1 MCYSAMVR
9 SDYEK
14 LVREYGAK
22 LSLKNFYDIFYRRLG
37 DKSILVPR
45 SIEAV
50 FEVPQSDEE
59 REIKKVIAQYA
70 ADREKALL
78 ADLEMQRERLA
89 KATEKLRIKFTK
101 TAASEQRIA
110 AKKIPWYEEKIAEL
124 RRTHL
129 TAIDSRIF
137 PGSYVPLMVME
148 DGQRVLKMM
157 RYHCRPAHVP
167 ATFDKEYPGCY
178 NARKDS
184 LKGFWRQQYGHTHG
198 VLIISRFYEH
208 VPKHLAEQR
217 GELGPGEKPE
227 TVVVEF
233 EPEPPQNLAV
243 ACIWARWSGPD
254 EPDLYSFAI
263 ITDDSPPEIL
273 AVGHDRCVVPIR
285 ADDID
290 TWLQPEECTYEQLDA
305 ILDPAA
311 RPFFRH
317 SLLAGDEPGTVGQ
330 EG

>member
-14 LVREYGAK
+14 FVREYGAK
-22 LSLKNFYDIFYRRLG
+22 LSLKNFYDTFYRRLG

-45 SIEAV
+45 SVEAA
-50 FEVPQSDEE
+50 FESPQSDDE

-78 ADLEMQRERLA
+78 ADLEKQRERLA
-89 KATEKLRIKFTK
+89 KATEKLRVKFTK

-110 AKKIPWYEEKIAEL
+110 AKKIPWYEEKLAEL
-124 RRTHL
+124 HRTRL
-129 TAIDSRIF
+129 NAIDSRIF

-167 ATFDKEYPGCY
+167 ATFDKEFPGCY

-184 LKGFWRQQYGHTHG
+184 LKGFWRHQYGHTHG
-198 VLIISRFYEH
+198 VLIIRRFYEH

-217 GELGPGEKPE
+217 GELEPGEKPE

-233 EPEPPQNLAV
+233 QPEPPQHLAV
-243 ACIWARWSGPD
+243 ACIWARWSAPG
-254 EPDLYSFAI
+254 ESDLYSFAI
-263 ITDDSPPEIL
+263 ITDDPPPEIL

-285 ADDID
+285 HSDID
-290 TWLQPEECTYEQLDA
+290 TWLQPDKFTYEQLNA
-305 ILDPAA
+305 VLDPAA
-311 RPFFRH
+311 RPMFRH
-317 SLLAGDEPGTVGQ
+317 SLVTGGERNPVL
-330 EG
+330 